1 MDENK
6 TPIWRWII
14 KKLRTHFFT
23 GIVTTIPIGVTVWL
37 LVWFFVTIDNV
48 LQPIIKTIFGRPITG
63 VGFGITVVLVF
74 LIGVIASNVIGKRL
88 ISYGEAT
95 LPFLPVFR
103 QLYTGLKQITEGFTA
118 PERTGYMQVVL
129 VEFPRKGM
137 RVIGFLTNELGDEPD
152 SKLLTI
158 FIPTSPNPTSG
169 YLQMVKEEEVIRT
182 NISVENALKMVISA
196 GRVSPKEVVDELPI
210 SP

>member
-1 MDENK
+1 MNENK
-6 TPIWRWII
+6 ISIWKWTV

-23 GIVTTIPIGVTVWL
+23 GVVTTIPLGITVWL
-37 LVWFFVTIDNV
+37 LVWFFVTIDNI
-48 LQPIIKTIFGRPITG
+48 LQPVITAIFGRPITG
-63 VGFGITVVLVF
+63 LGFGITIVLIF
-74 LIGVIASNVIGKRL
+74 IIGVIASNVIGKRL
-88 ISYGEAT
+88 IGYGEAI

-137 RVIGFLTNELGDEPD
+137 RVIGFLTNELGDEPEN
-152 SKLLTI
+152 KLLTI

-169 YLQMVKEEEVIRT
+169 YLQLVKEEEVVRT

-196 GRVSPKEVVDELPI
+196 GRVSPKEVVNELPI

>member
-1 MDENK
+1 MNENK
-6 TPIWRWII
+6 TSIWIWIVRRV
-14 KKLRTHFFT
+14 RTHFFT

-37 LVWFFVTIDNV
+37 LVWFFVTIDNI
-48 LQPIIKTIFGRPITG
+48 LQPVIKTIFGHPVTG
-63 VGFGITVVLVF
+63 LGFAIAIVIIFLV
-74 LIGVIASNVIGKRL
+74 GVIASNVIGKRL
-88 ISYGEAT
+88 IRYGEAV
-95 LPFLPVFR
+95 LPFLPIFR

-152 SKLLTI
+152 GKLLTI

-169 YLQMVKEEEVIRT
+169 YLQLVKEEEVIRT